1 METKNMFYEFR
12 TSDEDSSSDSE
23 SLNFYSSDSDWDSST
38 IEDNEEIEE
47 KELTIIDVIKRRAA
61 KPPSPPLFDAK
72 ELLKKKEAEF
82 RRRSNKTFSI
92 HPSSP
97 PPNRNASPDDLQ
109 SGEGVITRRQAANAG
124 RTSTSPILEPKGKT
138 SAKLKAKNTKKTD
151 LPKPGAAKLP
161 DISDRNTKKPD
172 SPKPGPSKLP
182 DIPEPPS
189 IVLPDEESEARLE
202 NVDAEESRLV
212 STNLFEQE
220 TKVFENDDFVLL
232 MQKTDHQRQ
241 KVRTIF

>member
-82 RRRSNKTFSI
+82 RRRSNKTFFI